1 MTRIGSGFVEVDAD
15 FAPFWRRVHQEMAG
29 GGFDRIGNDSGNQF
43 SKAFAKG
50 SSDGAPLAAFTQ
62 DLDRGRGKIKAVGD
76 RAGKE
81 FGEGIVKG
89 LKPARAEINAF
100 ARDGAASFKS
110 LGDIKIKPTIDLQ
123 TAGLRVQIQQA
134 ERQIR
139 ELSRMEATPE
149 VVLRT
154 AKAAAELERFRAK
167 LAKMSK
173 EQVSLTPDTGSGGG
187 GFRGLSRDVGTFG
200 AAAGGATATIGGFRI
215 ALAALVPITIGFGGA
230 LVSAV
235 SALGPLIG
243 LAASAGNALGAA
255 AQGMGVFKLATMGVA
270 DALKEQIDKTSK
282 SASAAVSNAGQQRAA
297 ARAIQSAQEGVRTAT
312 QHLGDALRDER
323 LAVAALGP
331 AYTAARMR
339 LADMREAVVD
349 ANLSLQGAKLAAD
362 EAKRAL
368 AALFSGPDPRE
379 LADAHHAVE
388 ESMLGERDA
397 VLDLLDAHRALQDL
411 LKPAD
416 TLDLADA
423 TDAVTDAIRGEER
436 ARLGLNDQIAKT
448 NAVLADPT
456 ATDDEKARARLEL
469 ADAENA
475 VGDSTR
481 DTARA
486 RERLAQLEAGPPQ
499 AEIEAA
505 RRRVSD
511 AEHAVGQAARATA
524 DARTQLAEVETPA
537 TAEAIAQ
544 ARLDVALA
552 ENALG
557 DAQRDRIRAVRDL
570 NAEEQKGID
579 RAEEVVQARE
589 AIRRSSDAV
598 TEAERG
604 VTRAMQAVDDAQ
616 ASAKESM
623 ASMGLAAANLDEK
636 LNKLPPAAR
645 EFVKTLIDMK
655 PRLDAIRQT
664 AAAGFFPGATEGL
677 KAASGSF
684 DEVNKVIGQTS
695 TVLGEAARK
704 SGELVGSPAFG
715 QDIAIIGG
723 NNAKVIDTLGEAMRH
738 VISAIRNVMVAAGP
752 LTQWLADTI
761 NKWALQAAA
770 AAKSGRET
778 GKLADFFEKT
788 RAIAERLGSIIGHL
802 TSGLLGVGKAGSE
815 SGNDIWKSIDKAA
828 NRFDK
833 WANSDEGQ
841 QKLKDFFKD
850 TKDLAAALVKAVAG
864 VGGGLAFVT
873 LKLLPLTELLKVLG
887 PYADEATTAFVAFKF
902 ASYGYAAAAA
912 AAAFA
917 TGGWAT
923 AFWSLNAAL
932 AVLTSP
938 ITLTIAA
945 VAALAFGLY
954 LAWTKSETFRDI
966 VRGAFAGVKEA
977 FGWLLQAAKDVFGWL
992 SDHWPLILGILTG
1005 PIGLAVLAIVKH
1017 WDDIKGLFT
1026 DGLNAVLDI
1035 IKGFATALGD
1045 AGKWIIDKIVEGI
1058 TATAGA
1064 LADAA
1069 GWLKNRIVE
1078 GVHLALDA
1086 FKAVGSWVLNR
1097 IVDGFKAITDLLGT
1111 VGGWFRN
1118 RIEDFIRLEIEGLKN
1133 IGSWIL
1139 NRVVDGF
1146 KTVTDALGSIGG
1158 WIKNRVMDIVDGAK
1172 DGFKSVGSA
1181 ILDFIVDGMKSGVNK
1196 LIDFVNVILDIVE
1209 EIPGIK
1215 DIDPIKHLKM
1225 AQGGVNGLAQ
1235 GGAFA
1240 RTGGIVDR
1248 PIVLMGEEAPQHPE
1262 FVIPTNPAYRDRA
1275 KALLAQAWQT
1285 IGFAQGGVY
1294 GKDELADLW
1303 RRANPGLGDANLMAA
1318 IALAESGGNARA
1330 RNPSGASGLW
1340 QILGEPFPGNSFD
1353 PLTNARMAGAKLR
1366 AQGLGAWE
1374 AYTNGAYK
1382 KFTGDKGGGG
1392 ILGAITG
1399 AIGSLLSKGADF
1411 ILSKLPG
1418 IGGLPDWLKGT
1429 GSYLIEQ
1436 VTNWIKDKV
1445 SDVIG
1450 LAGGDGAVGGGV
1462 SGSIKGAMALAR
1474 EMGLSI
1480 TSTTGGQHAQNSWH
1494 YKGRAAD
1501 VAGSPAQMAAF
1512 FNAALA
1518 KYGSN
1523 LLELFYD
1530 PLGAIDN
1537 GQRIPAI
1544 GGHSDHVHIALAG
1557 GGILGGGETPPYGGS
1572 FATGGIVPGPTGSPR
1587 LIEAH
1592 AGETVLPNGMQL
1604 HADIY
1609 IGGQRINEV
1618 VDVRLEMR
1626 DRASAATW
1634 RAGKA

>member
-1 MTRIGSGFVEVDAD
+1 MTRIGTGFVEIEPD
-15 FAPFWRRVHQEMAG
+15 FGPFWRKVHQEMAG

-81 FGEGIVKG
+81 FGDGIAKG

-110 LGDIKIKPTIDLQ
+110 LGDIKIKPTIDLR

-200 AAAGGATATIGGFRI
+200 AAAGGATATIGGFRV

-230 LVSAV
+230 LIAAV
-235 SALGPLIG
+235 GALGPLIG
-243 LAASAGNALGAA
+243 LAASAGSALGAA

-282 SASAAVSNAGQQRAA
+282 SASAAVSNAGQQRAS

-312 QHLGDALRDER
+312 QHLQDALRDER

-339 LADMREAVVD
+339 LTDMREAVID

-436 ARLGLNDQIAKT
+436 ARLDLNDQIAKT

-570 NAEEQKGID
+570 NTEEQKGID
-579 RAEEVVQARE
+579 HATEVVQARE

-604 VTRAMQAVDDAQ
+604 VTRAMQAVSDAQ

-655 PRLDAIRQT
+655 PRLDQIRQT

-684 DEVNKVIGQTS
+684 DEVNQVIGQTA

-715 QDIAIIGG
+715 RDIAIIGG

-761 NKWALQAAA
+761 NKWALQASA

-802 TSGLLGVGKAGSE
+802 TSGLIGVGKAGSE
-815 SGNDIWKSIDKAA
+815 TGNDIWRSIDKAA
-828 NRFDK
+828 KRFDE
-833 WANSDEGQ
+833 WANSDAGR

-850 TKDLAAALVKAVAG
+850 AKDLAAALIPALTGIAKGLGFLALKA
-864 VGGGLAFVT
+864 
-873 LKLLPLTELLKVLG
+873 LPLTAILTLLG
-887 PYADEATTAFVAFKF
+887 PLADEATVAFVAYKI
-902 ASYGYAAAAA
+902 ATYAVAAAQNIVTVATKAWAA
-912 AAAFA
+912 
-917 TGGWAT
+917 GQWL
-923 AFWSLNAAL
+923 LNAAL
-932 AVLTSP
+932 AANP
-938 ITLTIAA
+938 IGLVVVALVAIG
-945 VAALAFGLY
+945 AALY
-954 LAWTKSETFRDI
+954 IAWTKSETFRDI
-966 VRGAFAGVKEA
+966 VKGAFEVVKDA
-977 FGWLLQAAKDVFGWL
+977 FGWVLQAAKDVFGWL

-1026 DGLNAVLDI
+1026 DGLNAVIGI
-1035 IKGFATALGD
+1035 IKGFATALAD

-1058 TATAGA
+1058 KATAGA

-1069 GWLKNRIVE
+1069 VWLKNRIVE
-1078 GVHLALDA
+1078 GIHLALDA
-1086 FKAVGSWVLNR
+1086 FKTVGSWILNR

-1158 WIKNRVMDIVDGAK
+1158 WIKNRVMDIIDGAK

-1181 ILDFIVDGMKSGVNK
+1181 ILDFIVDGMKGGINK
-1196 LIDFVNVILDIVE
+1196 LIDFINVILDIVE
-1209 EIPGIK
+1209 EIPGVK
-1215 DIDPIKHLKM
+1215 DIDPIEHLKM
-1225 AQGGVNGLAQ
+1225 ARGGVNGLAQ

-1240 RTGGIVDR
+1240 RTGGIVDH

-1275 KALLAQAWQT
+1275 KGLLMQAWQT
-1285 IGFAQGGVY
+1285 IGFARGGVY

-1303 RRANPGLGDANLMAA
+1303 RRANPGLGDANLMVA
-1318 IALAESGGNARA
+1318 IALAES
-1330 RNPSGASGLW
+1330 SGDPDAANGPYHGLW
-1340 QILGEPFPGNSFD
+1340 QVGPDGSFD
-1353 PLTNARMAGAKLR
+1353 PLTNAREAGDKLR
-1366 AQGLGAWE
+1366 TQGLRAWE

-1382 KFTGDKGGGG
+1382 KFTGGGG

-1411 ILSKLPG
+1411 ILSKLPSV
-1418 IGGLPDWLKGT
+1418 GGLPDWLKGT
-1429 GSYLIEQ
+1429 GSYLIDQ
-1436 VTNWIKDKV
+1436 VTGWIKDKV

-1450 LAGGDGAVGGGV
+1450 LAGGGGAVGGGV

-1480 TSTTGGQHAQNSWH
+1480 TSTTGGQHTKNSWH

-1518 KYGSN
+1518 RYGSN

-1537 GQRIPAI
+1537 GHRIPAI

-1592 AGETVLPNGMQL
+1592 AGETVLPNGMRL

-1609 IGGQRINEV
+1609 IGGQRINEL